1 MSSAKPYIG
10 CKIGLISKAQN
21 RYEGILYT
29 IDKANSTVVLAKVKC
44 FGTEGRPT
52 DRPTPPKDD
61 IYEYITFRGS
71 DIKDITLCEPPR
83 SHHGLPPDPAIIQSS
98 SAGSSGAY
106 AGLGPFSPL
115 NVPAYNQLAASSL
128 LNQQYAA
135 ALGLGSILPGLHVR
149 RGPTVEK
156 GVQTLQMERSRQ
168 RRGFPA
174 SQEQEKQLQ
183 QMQLQ
188 QQQMQQQQQQQ
199 QQPRERRWAQRPR
212 GDGSQKGKDT
222 GTTTKP
228 GRGVPSAQQ
237 ETVPENDEN
246 RPPPRRR
253 QGPRRRRNRSRGQL
267 IVANVPTATLKFD
280 TDFDFDSSNAQFMKE
295 EMLMEGQDRMTVKE
309 GNDQGEEMVKEELP
323 STAEDDPFG
332 PKCYYDK
339 AKSFFDNISSDNKF
353 RLTWADERKRNLE
366 TFGVPGRFLRGQGFR
381 GGYTGRRG
389 KGAAQ
394 IQPPYRTRRE
404 QL

>member
-29 IDKANSTVVLAKVKC
+29 IDKVNSTVVLAKVKC

-52 DRPTPPKDD
+52 DRPTAPKDD

-83 SHHGLPPDPAIIQSS
+83 SHHGLPPDPAIVQSS
-98 SAGSSGAY
+98 SAGASGIYSA
-106 AGLGPFSPL
+106 LGPFSPL
-115 NVPAYNQLAASSL
+115 RMPAYNQLAASSL

-135 ALGLGSILPGLHVR
+135 ALGLGLHIR
-149 RGPTVEK
+149 RGPMVEK
-156 GVQTLQMERSRQ
+156 AVQTLHMERSRQ
-168 RRGFPA
+168 RRSLIP
-174 SQEQEKQLQ
+174 SQEQEQ
-183 QMQLQ
+183 Q
-188 QQQMQQQQQQQ
+188 
-199 QQPRERRWAQRPR
+199 RRDRRWPQRTR
-212 GDGSQKGKDT
+212 GDSSQTRRGS
-222 GTTTKP
+222 GTTT
-228 GRGVPSAQQ
+228 VPKAQQ
-237 ETVPENDEN
+237 VTQQQNDEN

-253 QGPRRRRNRSRGQL
+253 QGARRRRNRSRGQL
-267 IVANVPTATLKFD
+267 MVANTPSATLKFD
-280 TDFDFDSSNAQFMKE
+280 TDFDFDSSNAQFIKE
-295 EMLMEGQDRMTVKE
+295 ELEREGQDRMNIKDANHDVVEKE
-309 GNDQGEEMVKEELP
+309 KEESHL
-323 STAEDDPFG
+323 AADVDHFG

-353 RLTWADERKRNLE
+353 RLTWAEERKRNLE

-389 KGAAQ
+389 RGAPQ
-394 IQPPYRTRRE
+394 TLSYRTRSG

>member
-29 IDKANSTVVLAKVKC
+29 IDKVNSTVVLAKVKC

-98 SAGSSGAY
+98 SAGSSGLYSAC
-106 AGLGPFSPL
+106 GPFSPL
-115 NVPAYNQLAASSL
+115 RVPAYNQLAASSL

-135 ALGLGSILPGLHVR
+135 ALGLGLHVR
-149 RGPTVEK
+149 RGPMVEK
-156 GVQTLQMERSRQ
+156 AVQTLNVERSGQ
-168 RRGFPA
+168 RRGLTA
-174 SQEQEKQLQ
+174 SQEREQWW
-183 QMQLQ
+183 
-188 QQQMQQQQQQQ
+188 
-199 QQPRERRWAQRPR
+199 ERRPQRTR
-212 GDGSQKGKDT
+212 GESSQTRRGAGATMKSG
-222 GTTTKP
+222 P
-228 GRGVPSAQQ
+228 GVPSARQ
-237 ETVPENDEN
+237 ETWRQNYENG
-246 RPPPRRR
+246 PPPRRR
-253 QGPRRRRNRSRGQL
+253 QGARRRRNRSRGQL
-267 IVANVPTATLKFD
+267 MVANVPSAILKFD
-280 TDFDFDSSNAQFMKE
+280 TDFDFDSSNAQFIKE
-295 EMLMEGQDRMTVKE
+295 ELEREVQDRMNMKD
-309 GNDQGEEMVKEELP
+309 GNHEEEEREKEELH
-323 STAEDDPFG
+323 STVENALFG

-339 AKSFFDNISSDNKF
+339 AKSFFDNISSDKKF
-353 RLTWADERKRNLE
+353 RLTWAEERKRNLE

-389 KGAAQ
+389 RGIAQ
-394 IQPPYRTRRE
+394 TLSSYRTRSGR
-404 QL
+404 L